1 MPTEPPLNWAALS
14 TILLDESMKNY
25 SVKAP
30 TFGEVYRNPC
40 HMVTTFFGAGC
51 ITPAPGTW
59 GSFAAWP
66 VFWLM
71 SQFLP
76 SATIWAVIAATF
88 VLGALM
94 IPNSGRLLGKVDHG
108 SIVIDEVVA
117 VWIILMLIPQ
127 TFFWQLAGVAVFRV
141 FDIVKLPPASTID
154 SLRQNGWTVMVDD
167 LLAAAY
173 ALLVLF
179 GAKEVLAWLA

>member
-1 MPTEPPLNWAALS
+1 MPRDQLSSGTALS
-14 TILLDESMKNY
+14 TILLKESMKNY

-40 HMVTTFFGAGC
+40 HVVTTFFGAGC

-71 SQFLP
+71 AQYLP
-76 SATIWAVIAATF
+76 DAVIWGVIAAVF
-88 VLGALM
+88 VLGALL
-94 IPNSGRLLGKVDHG
+94 IPSSGKLLGKIDHG
-108 SIVIDEVVA
+108 SIVVDEVVA

-127 TFFWQLAGVAVFRV
+127 SFFWQLAGVAVFRV

-167 LLAAAY
+167 LLAAVY